1 MSNLLTDLGNSMQ
14 AASKTLEGDSH
25 PDRNA
30 QFEHINAKVKG
41 FQKRGAPVLSI
52 DTKKKGN
59 VGEFKNAGR
68 EWQPEGAPVLSLTHD
83 ETIVKLIGSTKTQ
96 KGPTVTAQID
106 RATYKTGVKVS
117 DTEMEEL
124 KIVRSRFHG
133 EWNYKIQ
140 PRLISSMLIEP
151 YSGRL

>member
-1 MSNLLTDLGNSMQ
+1 M
-14 AASKTLEGDSH
+14 
-25 PDRNA
+25 
-30 QFEHINAKVKG
+30 
-41 FQKRGAPVLSI
+41 
-52 DTKKKGN
+52 
-59 VGEFKNAGR
+59 
-68 EWQPEGAPVLSLTHD
+68 
-83 ETIVKLIGSTKTQ
+83 KLIGSTKTQ

>member
-41 FQKRGAPVLSI
+41 FQKRGEPVISV
-52 DTKKKGN
+52 DTKTKEN

-68 EWQPEGAPVLSLTHD
+68 ELAARRSPRPVADSRRDDREADRLDQDPERTHRHCAD
-83 ETIVKLIGSTKTQ
+83 
-96 KGPTVTAQID
+96 
-106 RATYKTGVKVS
+106 
-117 DTEMEEL
+117 
-124 KIVRSRFHG
+124 
-133 EWNYKIQ
+133 
-140 PRLISSMLIEP
+140 
-151 YSGRL
+151 